1 MTPGVWDD
9 QSTYELWGYIDWHR
23 RHPHC
28 VTPRLADAESK
39 SKLSGAQL
47 VDEENPN
54 LIYSKNG
61 VKKTH
66 LPPEFKPTRLGVD
79 CDTDEV
85 STIAMST
92 ERNKILN
99 YITEFDDPWYQMSV
113 KDQLEQS
120 HIDGSHTT
128 VKTKRKKKPV
138 MTAFQRERA
147 FQIEQYGNYEG
158 GYPSVSKN
166 HAKEL
171 EELALKDKFELHDVK
186 KGKKV
191 GPWYNEYVFSK
202 YTAQGTA
209 LDAYNQHHLTKSVN
223 DALALYESEVKQD
236 SELALRKSSKS
247 NKSFRVSVKQGDKM
261 SPTNRSSKRSAK
273 VVPIV
278 EDPDVVMRRKLGDD
292 KKIEK
297 MTKNWIKM
305 AIKVTKKAKIN
316 KNIINTTMDL
326 VEACEKLRV
335 VKVNAMLAS
344 GKCSFLGK

>member
-1 MTPGVWDD
+1 M
-9 QSTYELWGYIDWHR
+9 YELWGYIDWHR

-28 VTPRLADAESK
+28 VTPRAADADTK
-39 SKLSGAQL
+39 SKLSGTTL

-61 VKKTH
+61 IKRTH
-66 LPPEFKPTRLGVD
+66 VPLEFKPTKMGVD
-79 CDTDEV
+79 CDTEEV

-92 ERNKILN
+92 ERNKVLN
-99 YITEFDDPWYQMSV
+99 HITEYDDPWYQMSV

-128 VKTKRKKKPV
+128 VKTKQKKKPP
-138 MTAFQRERA
+138 MTAFQREQA
-147 FQIEQYGNYEG
+147 FQIEQYGNYQG
-158 GYPSVSKN
+158 GYPAVSKY

-171 EELALKDKFELHDVK
+171 EDLALKDKFALHDVK

-202 YTAQGTA
+202 YTANGTA
-209 LDAYNQHHLTKSVN
+209 LDAYNQHHLMKSVN
-223 DALALYESEVKQD
+223 DALALYESEVVQD
-236 SELALRKSSKS
+236 AADALKRSIKSSK
-247 NKSFRVSVKQGDKM
+247 
-261 SPTNRSSKRSAK
+261 SSKRSAK
-273 VVPIV
+273 VVPIT

-316 KNIINTTMDL
+316 KNIISTTMDL

-335 VKVNAMLAS
+335 VKVNALLAS
-344 GKCSFLGK
+344 GKCELFVIVPLLTVPLL